1 MMIKDIIANLDVDS
15 SRDVTADYAL
25 SVAGAFGAH
34 VSAVAFA
41 YEAVVPGSIFGRE
54 SVRILEA
61 ERARRENAAKEAAG
75 KFEEAARQ
83 SGLSAEAHVVKA
95 SMTKAAETF
104 GRLARRFDL
113 AVVGQVEPDKLPA
126 RQLIIEAA
134 LFDSGRPVLLV
145 PYIQRERLKL
155 DRVMVCWDG
164 SRNAARAVGDAMA
177 LLARAKA
184 VEIVLVASEPGKSGE
199 IAGADIAHHL
209 ARHGLKVELRQIV
222 VRDLDVASTILSH
235 SADIGADFIVMG
247 GYGHSRLREFV
258 LGGATRGILGA
269 MTVPT
274 LMSH

>member
-1 MMIKDIIANLDVDS
+1 MVKDIIANLDVDS
-15 SRDVTADYAL
+15 SRDVTADYAI
-25 SVAGAFGAH
+25 SIARAFGAH

-41 YEAVVPGSIFGRE
+41 YEVVVPGSIFGRE
-54 SVRILEA
+54 SIRLLEA
-61 ERARRENAAKEAAG
+61 ERARCETAAKNAASE
-75 KFEEAARQ
+75 FEEAARR
-83 SGLSAEAHVVKA
+83 SGLSAEAHVVNVSMAKA
-95 SMTKAAETF
+95 GETF

-113 AVVGQVEPDKLPA
+113 AVVGQVEPDKLPT

-145 PYIQRERLKL
+145 PYIQREGLKL

-164 SRNAARAVGDAMA
+164 SRSAARAVGDAMPF
-177 LLARAKA
+177 LARAKA

-222 VRDLDVASTILSH
+222 VQDLDVANTILSH

>member
-25 SVAGAFGAH
+25 SVARAFGAH

-41 YEAVVPGSIFGRE
+41 YEAVVPGSIFSRE
-54 SVRILEA
+54 SLRILEA
-61 ERARRENAAKEAAG
+61 ERARRETAAKDAAG

-83 SGLSAEAHVVKA
+83 NGLSAEAHVVKA

-145 PYIQRERLKL
+145 PYIQREGLKL
-155 DRVMVCWDG
+155 DEVMVCWDG

-177 LLARAKA
+177 FLARAKA

-199 IAGADIAHHL
+199 IAGADVAHHL

-222 VRDLDVASTILSH
+222 VQDLDVANTILSH